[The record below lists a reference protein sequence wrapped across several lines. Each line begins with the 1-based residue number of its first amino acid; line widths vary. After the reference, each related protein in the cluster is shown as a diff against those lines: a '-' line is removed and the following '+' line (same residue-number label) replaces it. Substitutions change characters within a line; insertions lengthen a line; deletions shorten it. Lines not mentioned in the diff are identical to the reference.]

1 MKIQKNIIYD
11 TFRCKTQG
19 KKETMNDILRGTKRI
34 LACES
39 RFQNYIH
46 NYSLFTLKNSFKF
59 PDTKDYPVLKTN
71 SSFLVPIKRITNNKS
86 QDEVIKRKIK
96 PNPKLIFSSDFFQN
110 SNSKSEKTSNFREN
124 YTKRFH
130 QFMKLISEPNK
141 KRIFRNRN
149 NEKRFKRYN
158 SLFLDFFDKW
168 NGYTQTHISNNENEK
183 NINNSYES
191 FDNNINIL
199 GTKTKKVINTNFPN
213 INIKERYYNLHYDE
227 NEIFNANYKNF
238 LEERI
243 NHIKINKI
251 KNFQLD
257 IDSSFF
263 DINEKKINLK
273 LKSMK
278 INFYPLTKTENNKA
292 DDASDKN
299 LNIYLPLSFVFLFY
313 YKDIKYFQRILM
325 SLIYFEKD
333 FKKINFN
340 DENLYKLLKHIKKDE
355 NYGKFEIDKEIDY
368 LANFKKNKK
377 SINLQSNL
385 FLKDMFK
392 SNKKDSLDKEMRKT
406 YNKHNIRTG
415 NRMMSHKGIER
426 HDSLD
431 DNKTIRIFH
440 SNIKLRK
447 MHEKYTESKK
457 NNEKIFE
464 KESDN
469 FYNEYYFMWEI
480 PSKTFKVKIEMPKL
494 YFSYEDLDYNI
505 VTYCERNLFL
515 YLYKNNFINWDFY
528 ALNYFFSIKSFRT
541 IILKFFSL
549 NKEFNLIKNSLGN
562 KKKINNLKNMIMIN
576 NIDNLLF
583 HDEEDKDKD
592 KVIKNKNIV
601 LKNKKIYNQMN
612 ENNESYIFFYSDSYL
627 KNYIIHFYSYHI
639 IIDYPK
645 LNPKYKWEFFLNFKQ
660 MRFLIEISKYD
671 SLQSFL
677 PKIIKTNFEFGK
689 LNIDFNVFD
698 EHFNAKILKT
708 KENRTINSII
718 KRDMNIEVHNPYI
731 EIEKIII
738 KDGGKQFI
746 RQELNNNMLFN
757 LNKLKVEE
765 WSKKLFVVVDN
776 YFKSDKDEIKEN
788 ENNMFKYVSY
798 KNNSYLQDFS
808 KIKIKRSSKQKL
820 TYAAQPGFK
829 NERLIVESLKKLKSH
844 ET

>member
-11 TFRCKTQG
+11 TFRCKSIG

-34 LACES
+34 LASES

-59 PDTKDYPVLKTN
+59 PDKKDYPLLKTN

-86 QDEVIKRKIK
+86 QDEVIRRKIK
-96 PNPKLIFSSDFFQN
+96 PHPMLIFSNDFFQN
-110 SNSKSEKTSNFREN
+110 SNNKSDKKSNFREN
-124 YTKRFH
+124 YNKRFY
-130 QFMKLISEPNK
+130 QFMKLKSEPNK
-141 KRIFRNRN
+141 MRIIRNRR

-168 NGYTQTHISNNENEK
+168 NGYAQTQVSYNENEK

-191 FDNNINIL
+191 SDNNRA
-199 GTKTKKVINTNFPN
+199 KTKKVINSNFPN

-227 NEIFNANYKNF
+227 NEIFNTNYKNF
-238 LEERI
+238 LEEKI

-257 IDSSFF
+257 IESSFF
-263 DINEKKINLK
+263 DINEKQINLK

-278 INFYPLTKTENNKA
+278 INFYPLTTTENNKA
-292 DDASDKN
+292 DDNSDKN
-299 LNIYLPLSFVFLFY
+299 LYIYLPLSFVFLFY

-333 FKKINFN
+333 FTKINFN
-340 DENLYKLLKHIKKDE
+340 DENLYKILKHINKND
-355 NYGKFEIDKEIDY
+355 NYTKFEIDKEIDY
-368 LANFKKNKK
+368 LANFRKNKK

-392 SNKKDSLDKEMRKT
+392 SNKKDSNEKEMRKT
-406 YNKHNIRTG
+406 YNKHNIRMG

-431 DNKTIRIFH
+431 DNKTVRIFH
-440 SNIKLRK
+440 SNRKLRQ
-447 MHEKYTESKK
+447 MHESYTESKK
-457 NNEKIFE
+457 NKENIFE
-464 KESDN
+464 KECDN
-469 FYNEYYFMWEI
+469 FYNEYYFMWET
-480 PSKTFKVKIEMPKL
+480 PSKTFKVKIEMPKI
-494 YFSYEDLDYNI
+494 YFSYEDLDYKI
-505 VTYCERNLFL
+505 ATYCERNLFL
-515 YLYKNNFINWDFY
+515 YMYKNNFLNWDFY
-528 ALNYFFSIKSFRT
+528 VLNYFFSLKSFRAL
-541 IILKFFSL
+541 ILKFFSL
-549 NKEFNLIKNSLGN
+549 NKEYNLIKNSIGN
-562 KKKINNLKNMIMIN
+562 KKKINNLKNMLMIN

-592 KVIKNKNIV
+592 KQKGIKNKNIF
-601 LKNKKIYNQMN
+601 LINKKIYNQMN
-612 ENNESYIFFYSDSYL
+612 ENNESYIFFYSDFYL
-627 KNYIIHFYSYHI
+627 RNYIIHFYSYHI

-660 MRFLIEISKYD
+660 MRYLIEISKYD

-689 LNIDFNVFD
+689 LSLDFNVFD
-698 EHFNAKILKT
+698 EHFNVKILKT
-708 KENRTINSII
+708 EENRTINSII
-718 KRDMNIEVHNPYI
+718 KRDMKIDVYKPYI

-738 KDGGKQFI
+738 KDEGKQFI
-746 RQELNNNMLFN
+746 KQELNNNMIFN

-788 ENNMFKYVSY
+788 ENENNMFKFVSY
-798 KNNSYLQDFS
+798 KNNSYFQDFS
-808 KIKIKRSSKQKL
+808 KNKIKRSSKQKL

-829 NERLIVESLKKLKSH
+829 NERLIVDTLKKLKSH
-844 ET
+844 ES

>member
-11 TFRCKTQG
+11 TFRCKSHG

-59 PDTKDYPVLKTN
+59 PDTKDYPLLKTK
-71 SSFLVPIKRITNNKS
+71 SSFLVPIKKITNNKS
-86 QDEVIKRKIK
+86 EDEVIKRKIK
-96 PNPKLIFSSDFFQN
+96 SHPKLVFSNDFFQN
-110 SNSKSEKTSNFREN
+110 NNNKSDKKSNFREN
-124 YTKRFH
+124 YNKRFY
-130 QFMKLISEPNK
+130 QFMKLKSEPNK
-141 KRIFRNRN
+141 MRIIRNRQ

-168 NGYTQTHISNNENEK
+168 NGYTQTQISNTENEK

-191 FDNNINIL
+191 SDNNINNL
-199 GTKTKKVINTNFPN
+199 GTKTKNVMTNFPK

-227 NEIFNANYKNF
+227 NEIFNTNYKDF
-238 LEERI
+238 LEEKI

-251 KNFQLD
+251 KNYQLD
-257 IDSSFF
+257 IESLFY
-263 DINEKKINLK
+263 DINEKQINLK

-278 INFYPLTKTENNKA
+278 VNFYPITNNENNKA
-292 DDASDKN
+292 DDTNDKN
-299 LNIYLPLSFVFLFY
+299 LFIYLPLSFVFLFY
-313 YKDIKYFQRILM
+313 YKDIKYFRRILM
-325 SLIYFEKD
+325 SLIYFDKD
-333 FKKINFN
+333 FNQINFN
-340 DENLYKLLKHIKKDE
+340 DENLYKLLKNINKNEKNE
-355 NYGKFEIDKEIDY
+355 KLETDKEIDI
-368 LANFKKNKK
+368 LANFRKNKK

-385 FLKDMFK
+385 FIKDMFK
-392 SNKKDSLDKEMRKT
+392 TNKKDSLDKDMRKT
-406 YNKHNIRTG
+406 FSKHNLRTG
-415 NRMMSHKGIER
+415 NRMLSHKGIER
-426 HDSLD
+426 HDSQD
-431 DNKTIRIFH
+431 DNKTVRIFH
-440 SNIKLRK
+440 SNIKLK
-447 MHEKYTESKK
+447 QMHENYTESKK

-464 KESDN
+464 KEGDN
-469 FYNEYYFMWEI
+469 FYNEYYFMWET

-494 YFSYEDLDYNI
+494 YFSYEDLDYKI

-515 YLYKNNFINWDFY
+515 YMYKNNFINWDFY
-528 ALNYFFSIKSFRT
+528 ALNYFFSLKSFRA

-549 NKEFNLIKNSLGN
+549 NKEYNIIKNSIGN
-562 KKKINNLKNMIMIN
+562 KKKINNLKNMLMIN
-576 NIDNLLF
+576 NIDNFLF

-592 KVIKNKNIV
+592 KGIKTKNIF

-612 ENNESYIFFYSDSYL
+612 ENNESYIFFYSDCYL
-627 KNYIIHFYSYHI
+627 KNYIIHFFSYNI

-660 MRFLIEISKYD
+660 MRYLIEVSKYD

-698 EHFNAKILKT
+698 ENFNVKILKT
-708 KENRTINSII
+708 EENRTINSII
-718 KRDMNIEVHNPYI
+718 KRDMNIEIYKPYI

-738 KDGGKQFI
+738 KDEGKKFI
-746 RQELNNNMLFN
+746 KQELNNNMLLN
-757 LNKLKVEE
+757 LNKLKVEQ

-788 ENNMFKYVSY
+788 EHNIFKYVSY

-829 NERLIVESLKKLKSH
+829 GEKLIVETLKKLKSH
-844 ET
+844 EA